1 LRKVINRIVITGT
14 AMLLSL
20 SFTANTFGY
29 TKLYESRES
38 SIVVKGVTYDKGEI
52 YTTEGMVDYHILKID
67 LKNENIKIKPV
78 ESKTEIALKETVES
92 LVNSHGAVAGVNSAY
107 FGLAGDHS
115 ASFGPVIA
123 DGELISV
130 GTDKN
135 RDKNEFAAFFI
146 DEYGE
151 SFMDYARVDLEFLND
166 GESNLSFA
174 SINKITEMIYPIY
187 FDKNG
192 GENTED
198 IDKRFPGLVKIV
210 VDGGKIVYISEKGET
225 VDVPEDGYVI
235 IISAQTA
242 DSVLDKF
249 AVGQEAEFN
258 IISSVDFEGINSAI
272 SGGGIILEDGVKP
285 ADIGQNVTDR
295 NPRTLLGTDKE
306 GKTLVLMCID
316 GKRAASSSSIGA
328 TLDEAIE
335 LLKAEGVY
343 NAMSLDGGGSTTM
356 VADFGADGKAELLNK
371 PATGAQRK
379 VTTAAAVFDESET
392 GDIRSLVIEK
402 SKERGFYGS
411 EVVLS
416 VYGLDKN
423 HHRIEVPLEDVKFG
437 AVGGDIKGNVLTIK
451 TGDIIPIT
459 ASYKGAEG
467 STSVQGLKVS
477 YLSPSKSTVTLEKG
491 GTSEISFT
499 LTSADGYSE
508 PITGVKLKS
517 DFVDI
522 DGNRIIGVKEGA
534 GFVEC
539 ELNGLKTYVK
549 VGVGTSEGAVT
560 SFEGY
565 TNLGYSAYPKDIEGI
580 ASASTAV
587 VYEGANSVAISY
599 NFKESTATQAAYLT
613 FNDPIKI
620 EGEPTKLKLAIYGDG
635 SGNWIRG
642 KIRDA
647 KDEEYVIDFTRDMSW
662 KGWQDA
668 EALIPAEVAYP
679 ITFEMVYVAALSNSN
694 LDTQAVYFDDLR
706 ADVGAEIT
714 VETPSDVRINDN
726 LMKDI
731 HSKTGGY
738 YITLGGN
745 VVSKEAYE
753 KAEGTTL
760 YTDARLAAFNAL
772 NKTTDLI
779 YYAGGTD
786 ISKKANAETVV
797 YGDGYK
803 AYDRPNVTIIEM
815 SAAKGSIKNT
825 DAKQWMKFREDIT
838 KAGNKNVIFVMDV
851 TPSYFEDKT
860 DMEMF
865 RKALNDIKNE
875 GRNVFVVS
883 ASGYGFWTSAI
894 DGIRYINLP
903 DLWYET
909 GTLNRNYKVL
919 RFEIKENSIS
929 YDLDNVF

>member
-1 LRKVINRIVITGT
+1 MKIIINKVVITGV

-20 SFTANTFGY
+20 SFTVNAFGY
-29 TKLYESRES
+29 TKLYERRES
-38 SIVVKGVTYDKGEI
+38 STVVKGVTYDKGEI
-52 YTTEGMVDYHILKID
+52 YAKEGMVDYHILKID

-92 LVNSHGAVAGVNSAY
+92 LVSSNGAVAGVNSAY
-107 FGLAGDHS
+107 FGLAGDYS
-115 ASFGPVIA
+115 ASFGPVVA
-123 DGELISV
+123 DGKLISV

-135 RDKNEFAAFFI
+135 KDKNEYATFFI

-166 GESNLSFA
+166 GESNLDFA
-174 SINKITEMIYPIY
+174 SINKITEMKYPVY

-192 GENTED
+192 GEDTEEL
-198 IDKRFPGLVKIV
+198 DKRFPGLVKIV
-210 VDGGKIVYISEKGET
+210 VEDEEIVYISDKGET
-225 VDVPEDGYVI
+225 VDVPDDGYVI
-235 IISAQTA
+235 IISSDTA
-242 DSVLDKF
+242 DRVINKYE
-249 AVGQEAEFN
+249 VGQAAEFN
-258 IISSVDFEGINSAI
+258 IISSVDFEGIEAAI
-272 SGGGIILEDGVKP
+272 SGGGIILEKGVRP
-285 ADIGQNVTDR
+285 AELGQNVLDR
-295 NPRTLLGTDKE
+295 NPRTLLGTDKD
-306 GKTLVLMCID
+306 GNSLVLMCID
-316 GKRAASSSSIGA
+316 GKRTASSSSIGA

-356 VADFGADGKAELLNK
+356 VADFGADGNVELLNK
-371 PATGAQRK
+371 PAAGTQRK
-379 VTTAAAVFDESET
+379 VATAAAVFDESET

-423 HHRIEVPLEDVKFG
+423 YHRIEVPVEDVKFG
-437 AVGGDIKGNVLTIK
+437 AVGAEVKGNVLTIRS
-451 TGDIIPIT
+451 GDVIPVT
-459 ASYKGAEG
+459 ASYRGAEG
-467 STSVQGLKVS
+467 TTTVQGLKVS
-477 YLSPSKSTVTLEKG
+477 YLSASKSSVTLEKG
-491 GTSEISFT
+491 GKADLSFT
-499 LTSADGYSE
+499 LTIVDGYSE

-522 DGNRIIGVKEGA
+522 DGNSIIAVKDGA

-539 ELNGLKTYVK
+539 EFNGLKTYVK
-549 VGVGTSEGAVT
+549 VGVGTAESKVT

-565 TNLGYSAYPKDIEGI
+565 SDLGFSAYPKDITGV

-587 VYEGANSVAISY
+587 TYEGENSVAISY

-647 KDEEYVIDFTRDMSW
+647 EDREYVIDFTRDMSW
-662 KGWQDA
+662 TGWNDV
-668 EALIPAEVAYP
+668 EAKIPSEVTYP
-679 ITFEMVYVAALSNSN
+679 IAFEVVYVAALSNSN
-694 LDTQAVYFDDLR
+694 LDTQVVYFDDLR
-706 ADVGAEIT
+706 ADVGEEVT
-714 VETPSDVRINDN
+714 VETPADVKINDS

-738 YITLGGN
+738 YITIGGN

-760 YTDARLAAFNAL
+760 YTDARLAAFNSL
-772 NKTTDLI
+772 NKTTDLV

-797 YGDGYK
+797 YSNGYK
-803 AYDRPNVTIIEM
+803 MYDKPGVTLIEM

-825 DAKQWMKFREDIT
+825 DASQWVKFQEDVT
-838 KAGNKNVIFVMDV
+838 KTDNKNVIFVMDV

-865 RKALNDIKNE
+865 RKALQDIKNE

-883 ASGYGFWTSAI
+883 ASGYGCWTSAI
-894 DGIRYINLP
+894 EGIRYINLP

-919 RFEIKENSIS
+919 RFEVNENSIK
-929 YDLDNVF
+929 YDFDSVF